1 MLDRILVPLDGSG
14 LGELALVYAK
24 ELAPGFDSEIHL
36 VSVSEGRAAEYRRMI
51 QVYIERTADELR
63 RDMGKDKAVV
73 KTAILDGN
81 PADRILEYAG
91 QQKASLIITVSH
103 GHSGI
108 LPWTMGSTAYR
119 IVHGA
124 LVSVLLVRASK
135 NKKKGG
141 PIGVFSRV
149 LLPLD
154 GSATSE
160 QAVPYGLELAKKL
173 KSQLT
178 LLSVVEPGQRVHTI
192 GGQDYI
198 QFSEQYVS
206 AMKEE
211 LAAYLDRTVKNFE
224 KNNVKVCSELRTGNA
239 AEEIIKLSKAGKMKL
254 VIMTSHG
261 KSGLRQWVFGSV
273 SNKVLHTGKTPLLL
287 LR

>member
-1 MLDRILVPLDGSG
+1 MLDRILVPLDGSA
-14 LGELALVYAK
+14 LGELALAYAS
-24 ELAPGFDSEIHL
+24 ELARGFDSEIHL
-36 VSVSEGRAAEYRRMI
+36 VSVSEGKAAEYRRMI
-51 QVYIERTADELR
+51 QVYIERTATELHGSLR
-63 RDMGKDKAVV
+63 KDKAVV

-81 PADRILEYAG
+81 PADRILDYAR

-135 NKKKGG
+135 SKKKGG
-141 PIGVFSRV
+141 PTGVFSRI

-160 QAVPYGLELAKKL
+160 RALVYGLEMAKKL

-198 QFSEQYVS
+198 QFSEQLVN

-211 LAAYLDRTVKNFE
+211 LSAYLGRTAKYFE
-224 KNNVKVCSELRTGNA
+224 KNDVRVSSELRTGNA
-239 AEEIIKLSKAGKMKL
+239 AEEIIKLSKIGKIQL

-273 SNKVLHTGKTPLLL
+273 SNKVLHSGKTPLLL